1 MVALEESISKAF
13 AMKTMAPTCWGKIW
27 SDATSSSDAASR
39 LVGSNTDP
47 FFSGQPETKATPAA
61 IAPVS
66 YAYRG
71 FVLSREAPAPSS
83 GWWTRLPVNGGFGML
98 IATDDGPDKWC
109 ARARESGFGAELAEF
124 MDSLRGIYR
133 AAAFRDGALQ
143 SVLFIG
149 PAQSDSHWDSLTA
162 LFQSQT
168 LTETQR
174 RALLSGRSVDGLAE
188 AGPLICACFAVGRTA
203 ILKAI
208 AGGCASVDAIGKSL
222 RAGTNCGSCLPELKK
237 IIYEQ
242 VPVPV

>member
-1 MVALEESISKAF
+1 LFVPIH
-13 AMKTMAPTCWGKIW
+13 W
-27 SDATSSSDAASR
+27 SDATSSSGAASR

-47 FFSGQPETKATPAA
+47 FSGQPETKATPAA

-83 GWWTRLPVNGGFGML
+83 GWWARLAVNGGFGML

-109 ARARESGFGAELAEF
+109 ARARASGSGAELAEF
-124 MDSLRGIYR
+124 MDGLRGIYR

-149 PAQSDSHWDSLTA
+149 PAQCDSHWDSLTA

-174 RALLSGRSVDGLAE
+174 RALLSGRSIDGIAE